1 MSPSKK
7 PFARDRGGVGV
18 GGEDESVIGLGGGGV
33 GSASAKGMLILRHR
47 MECETGARDFAA
59 ACGVKRPRRGGDSTS
74 RSASSSPTA
83 AGAAAIPSSATIE
96 KHVATVC
103 NWFAA
108 NVSLLRGG
116 SGVASGSS
124 RGSAPLPSAAALP
137 DSTRRAL
144 EQQYE
149 QLFAAYRAELQANLS
164 AAPAAQQTILARLQ
178 WHAVAAGKV

>member
-1 MSPSKK
+1 
-7 PFARDRGGVGV
+7 
-18 GGEDESVIGLGGGGV
+18 
-33 GSASAKGMLILRHR
+33 

-59 ACGVKRPRRGGDSTS
+59 ACGVKRPRRGGDGTS
-74 RSASSSPTA
+74 RSATSSPA
-83 AGAAAIPSSATIE
+83 AGAAIPGSATIE
-96 KHVATVC
+96 KHLATVC

-124 RGSAPLPSAAALP
+124 RGSAPLPSAASLP

-149 QLFAAYRAELQANLS
+149 QLFVAYRAELQANLS
-164 AAPAAQQTILARLQ
+164 AVPAAQQTIMARLQ
-178 WHAVAAGKV
+178 WNAVAAGKA